1 MVRLNVAPWAQ
12 GFGFAALVIALCGIG
27 GTATPLSRPQSRAP
41 QTEKDAR
48 TAAQQ
53 KIDSQILQEIY
64 RKRGQA
70 AEKQVPP
77 EPTLVRIDEKGRAL
91 VDIRVKV
98 SQDTLNLVKRLGG
111 SIVSSSPKYDS
122 IIARVPLLE
131 LERLASSSAVRA
143 IVPAAE
149 ATTARQIPES
159 RFR

>member
-1 MVRLNVAPWAQ
+1 MTPRR
-12 GFGFAALVIALCGIG
+12 GFQWIAHIALLVAACTMSVGAG
-27 GTATPLSRPQSRAP
+27 PAPQSQQAAA
-41 QTEKDAR
+41 QSEKERR

-77 EPTLVRIDEKGRAL
+77 ESTLVRIDDKGRAL

-98 SQDTLNLVKRLGG
+98 STDVLNLVKRRGG
-111 SIVSSSPKYDS
+111 TVVSTDAKYDS
-122 IIARVPLLE
+122 IIARVPLLQI
-131 LERLASSSAVRA
+131 ERLASDTAVRA

-149 ATTARQIPES
+149 AITTVR
-159 RFR
+159 